1 MKEGRAG
8 ALAVAATAVGAAL
21 LGLTPIAVRVSEVG
35 PQATSFWR
43 FVFALPI
50 LFVLMLVG
58 RPKPDRAQTGWLLAA
73 GLLFG
78 LEMSLWAQ
86 ALGLTT
92 VVNATLLTN
101 MTPIFAALIGWLV
114 LRERLSAGVLGGGA
128 IALGGALLLALG
140 RAQAGEGAPQTD
152 TALIGDAL
160 GLSAA
165 VGYAGYLLIVRSLQG
180 RVGIGATMFWATL
193 SACVFVLALALILG
207 EELLPQ
213 TWRGWAL
220 LIALALVGQVAAQG
234 LIAWGVGRLPIV
246 ISSVLLWLQPLSA
259 ALLSWL
265 LFEEALG
272 AVALA
277 GAALI
282 LAGLFVVQKARSA
295 EEAL

>member
-1 MKEGRAG
+1 MKEGRTG
-8 ALAVAATAVGAAL
+8 AVAVAATAIGAAL
-21 LGLTPIAVRVSEVG
+21 LGLTPIAIRVSEVG

-58 RPKPDRAQTGWLLAA
+58 KPNPSRAQTGWLLAA

-86 ALGLTT
+86 AVGLTT

-101 MTPIFAALIGWLV
+101 MTPIFAALIAWL
-114 LRERLSAGVLGGGA
+114 LFRERLSAGVLAGGA
-128 IALGGALLLALG
+128 IALAGALLLALG
-140 RAQAGEGAPQTD
+140 RSEAAVSPAQANKAW
-152 TALIGDAL
+152 LGDAL

-165 VGYAGYLLIVRSLQG
+165 VGYAGYLLIVRGLQG

-193 SACVFVLALALILG
+193 SACVFVLVLALILG
-207 EELLPQ
+207 EPLLPQ
-213 TWRGWAL
+213 TWRGWAM
-220 LIALALVGQVAAQG
+220 LIALALVAQVAAQG

-246 ISSVLLWLQPLSA
+246 MSSVLLWLQPLSA
-259 ALLSWL
+259 AVLSWI
-265 LFEEALG
+265 LFGEKLG
-272 AVALA
+272 AVALL

-282 LAGLFVVQKARSA
+282 LAGLFVVQRARSA
-295 EEAL
+295 GEGR